1 MIKLFKLSKR
11 VWRGFLALRF
21 YSVLHLHPRQCFD
34 QRKPADGTRQLS
46 TSSRV
51 QSLWN
56 RFKVVTFF
64 VTNLL
69 FPLGYCHC
77 FFWKFQCVTVTW
89 MQMSARSLHPSV
101 SHFSHCLKNFLKRP
115 SRGETRKTRLSPW
128 FTGTS
133 FSGMSLTEKRSK
145 LGKADLNSGGRML
158 NDQSH
163 SKKKVNYIVNSTDSD
178 ALFAKSLLWDEIL
191 CKSLESSEV
200 WVNIFFKN
208 ALASLSKYWN
218 DHKSF
223 AYNGCKHNK
232 LMCAVLIISC
242 QSRTHKKLIDVI
254 NNPKWRVCL
263 VKKLSR
269 SKIAEMKVIST
280 TSSFISFP
288 LDQCCVCFSNVYW
301 LQQNLIRPHGEQLTL
316 TETFTGTIKEAL
328 SDS

>member
-34 QRKPADGTRQLS
+34 QRKPDDGTRQLS
-46 TSSRV
+46 LHPESKVYETESRWW
-51 QSLWN
+51 L
-56 RFKVVTFF
+56 FF
-64 VTNLL
+64 VTNLLL

-163 SKKKVNYIVNSTDSD
+163 SKK
-178 ALFAKSLLWDEIL
+178 
-191 CKSLESSEV
+191 
-200 WVNIFFKN
+200 
-208 ALASLSKYWN
+208 
-218 DHKSF
+218 
-223 AYNGCKHNK
+223 
-232 LMCAVLIISC
+232 
-242 QSRTHKKLIDVI
+242 R
-254 NNPKWRVCL
+254 
-263 VKKLSR
+263 
-269 SKIAEMKVIST
+269 
-280 TSSFISFP
+280 
-288 LDQCCVCFSNVYW
+288 
-301 LQQNLIRPHGEQLTL
+301 
-316 TETFTGTIKEAL
+316 
-328 SDS
+328 